1 MRARCCAFILTV
13 MDLPQIGAHC
23 SLPSCNVLDF
33 LPMVCQ
39 CKASFCSQH
48 ISPDLHGCRAVRPNN
63 NTSAPSTLP
72 LQRCA
77 FEGCQKPSLPAYNET
92 GCSVCHKSFCAE
104 CVSLAGTFVLCIH
117 SPCPS
122 HRHPETHNCPSQPI
136 DAIPSK
142 SQSSAV
148 IQKSSRLRSAKPP
161 TDPAKLLQWR
171 KMEVMKMR
179 HRAVCGDPKD
189 KTASLP
195 PDQRLHVK
203 IHFQDADKVFW
214 FRKVRD
220 FQRLSAVQLFQSLKN
235 VVAGRALDL
244 LVNQLGLTF
253 PESTQVR
260 LALISGEYHHLTRL
274 QPLNLCSISLDEGE
288 SISLQN
294 DQLLASQIEDGSM
307 VAICPVK

>member
-1 MRARCCAFILTV
+1 MSITSFFSLCSSLSVRT
-13 MDLPQIGAHC
+13 AHC
-23 SLPSCNVLDF
+23 
-33 LPMVCQ
+33 
-39 CKASFCSQH
+39 
-48 ISPDLHGCRAVRPNN
+48 
-63 NTSAPSTLP
+63 
-72 LQRCA
+72 
-77 FEGCQKPSLPAYNET
+77 LPAMFSISSQRFVNARHPFVLSIFRPISMLVALYVPTTTRAPRPLSHSNVAPLRVVK
-92 GCSVCHKSFCAE
+92 SPVFRLIMRQAALSAHKSFCAE

-117 SPCPS
+117 STCPS

-220 FQRLSAVQLFQSLKN
+220 FQRLSAIQLFQSLKN
-235 VVAGRALDL
+235 VVTGRALDL

-253 PESTQVR
+253 PESTEVR
-260 LALISGEYHHLTRL
+260 LPRIRGIT
-274 QPLNLCSISLDEGE
+274 SL
-288 SISLQN
+288 SATA
-294 DQLLASQIEDGSM
+294 ASQI
-307 VAICPVK
+307 V